1 MEKLADVMD
10 RVFELIDKKIIL
22 ADVMDRVFE
31 LIDKKIIP
39 SDEDLLLFHRKGCKL
54 LTVAN
59 LWNGID
65 KQLEL
70 KFDYKLLC
78 PIVGIKDVL
87 IL

>member
-10 RVFELIDKKIIL
+10 RVFDSIN
-22 ADVMDRVFE
+22 
-31 LIDKKIIP
+31 KKIIP
-39 SDEDLLLFHRKGCKL
+39 SYEDLLLFHRKGCKL
-54 LTVAN
+54 LTVAD

-70 KFDYKLLC
+70 QFDYRLLC